1 MRPDI
6 YRATLK
12 RVKFLRYRKPESLLE
27 QLGTIPGSYTFAST
41 LDGRRDQS
49 PGRLIMAK
57 PCSHQSA
64 QVVCKS

>member
-27 QLGTIPGSYTFAST
+27 QLGTIPGSYTF
-41 LDGRRDQS
+41 LPRW
-49 PGRLIMAK
+49 MAAAINR
-57 PCSHQSA
+57 QED
-64 QVVCKS
+64 